1 MHAIA
6 FPSVSQT
13 AGVRPAS
20 LSMYDLPELQW
31 ANDRLWAA
39 IARRLE
45 AAGQHDVPDALERRR
60 PLEEIWTD
68 PRLLLAQSCG
78 YPLVTR
84 LKGRVQLV
92 ATPRYRAEGCRGPFH
107 SSAIVVRA
115 THSAQ
120 TLAQVRAAR
129 AAVNDETS
137 GSGMNLLRAAI
148 APLAGAEAFFSA
160 VVATGSHLACI
171 QALAA
176 GEADVAAI
184 DAVTWAQVRR
194 LRPQLANRLRVLA
207 WTGESPGLPL
217 ITAADSDAPT
227 LAALRQALADVA
239 VDPYLADVRDA
250 LLLDGFSLL
259 REPHYQSVL
268 YFEQRANDLGYPL
281 LR

>member
-1 MHAIA
+1 MHALA
-6 FPSVSQT
+6 FAPVDQT
-13 AGVRPAS
+13 AGLRTAS

-45 AAGQHDVPDALERRR
+45 AAGLHDVPGALDRRR
-60 PLEEIWTD
+60 PLDEIWTD

-84 LKGRVQLV
+84 LEGRVQLV
-92 ATPRYRAEGCRGPFH
+92 ATPRYRAQGCRGAFH

-115 THSAQ
+115 THSAG
-120 TLAQVRAAR
+120 TLAQVKAAR

-160 VVATGSHLACI
+160 VVVTGSHLASI
-171 QALAA
+171 QAIAA
-176 GEADVAAI
+176 EEADVAAI

-194 LRPQLANRLRVLA
+194 LKPQLANRLRVLA
-207 WTGESPGLPL
+207 WTAESPGLPL

-227 LAALRQALADVA
+227 LTALRQALADVA
-239 VDPYLADVRDA
+239 VDPYLADVRHA
-250 LLLDGFSLL
+250 LLLEGFSLL
-259 REPHYQSVL
+259 PARRYQTVL
-268 YFEQRANDLGYPL
+268 NLEQRATGLGYPL